1 MKNQQRILSAF
12 LAAGCLCGIV
22 VTANPAAA
30 QVSIAANLDGG
41 DTEARL
47 EAALARRVS
56 HNLVDWPLRDV
67 IAKVAEQTGVT
78 IRLSKKIEDAGVQ
91 PDQPVTISA
100 RDVSAETFLSLVLS
114 DLNLTLMVK
123 RDVLYV
129 TTQEDSQSPE
139 NMVTRVYPV
148 SDLVDLVRLPAAEG
162 GGVGMDFDPII
173 DMITSTVEPDS
184 WQDVGG
190 PGSIT
195 GFDNSRSLVI
205 STRRD
210 IHQRIAPII
219 VTLRRAKGLQGIRT
233 FEPHVISSP
242 VSVTPQKLSSPLP
255 VPVREKPAALRIR
268 PANALPATNAV
279 GGGGGLF

>member
-1 MKNQQRILSAF
+1 MTNNLRVYLT
-12 LAAGCLCGIV
+12 LLLGV
-22 VTANPAAA
+22 VGTMVGFATPTVA

-56 HNLVDWPLRDV
+56 HQLVDCPLRDV
-67 IAKVAEQTGVT
+67 IEKVSEQTGVT

-114 DLNLTLMVK
+114 DLNLTLIVK
-123 RDVLYV
+123 RDVLHV
-129 TTQEDSQSPE
+129 TTHEDSQAPE
-139 NMVTRVYPV
+139 NMVTRIYPV

-173 DMITSTVEPDS
+173 DMITATVEPDS

-219 VTLRRAKGLQGIRT
+219 VTLRRAKGLQGIRA
-233 FEPHVISSP
+233 FEPHV
-242 VSVTPQKLSSPLP
+242 VSHPASATPQKLSSPLP
-255 VPVREKPAALRIR
+255 VSGREKVTPLRIR
-268 PANALPATNAV
+268 PAARPVT
-279 GGGGGLF
+279 GGLF

>member
-1 MKNQQRILSAF
+1 MTNHQRVFLTLLLGVLWTIVGSA
-12 LAAGCLCGIV
+12 
-22 VTANPAAA
+22 TPTAA

-41 DTEARL
+41 DSEARL

-67 IAKVAEQTGVT
+67 IEKVSEQTGVT

-114 DLNLTLMVK
+114 DLNLTLIVK
-123 RDVLYV
+123 RDVLHV
-129 TTQEDSQSPE
+129 TTHEDSQSPE
-139 NMVTRVYPV
+139 NMVTRIYPV

-162 GGVGMDFDPII
+162 GGVAMDFDPII
-173 DMITSTVEPDS
+173 DMITATVEPDS

-219 VTLRRAKGLQGIRT
+219 VTLRRAKGLQGIRE
-233 FEPHVISSP
+233 FEPRVVSSP
-242 VSVTPQKLSSPLP
+242 LSATPLKLSAPLP
-255 VPVREKPAALRIR
+255 VPGREKSAPLRIR
-268 PANALPATNAV
+268 PAERPAAT
-279 GGGGGLF
+279 GGGGLF